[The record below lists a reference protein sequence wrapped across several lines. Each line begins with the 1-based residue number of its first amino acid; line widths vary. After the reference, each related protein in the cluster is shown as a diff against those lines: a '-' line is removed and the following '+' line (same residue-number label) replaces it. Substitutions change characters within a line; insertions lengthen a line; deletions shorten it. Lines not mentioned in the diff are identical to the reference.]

1 MGILRGIGV
10 VAAGIGDEI
19 CGCDCANGVFVPSD
33 NEPTTGNG
41 GGGGGDGSGSSK
53 AGAAAVSVAIEQIS
67 SEYSGRQAGRQ
78 AGSRAT

>member
-1 MGILRGIGV
+1 LGILRGIGV

-33 NEPTTGNG
+33 SEPTAGNG
-41 GGGGGDGSGSSK
+41 GGGGVGSGSSK

-67 SEYSGRQAGRQ
+67 SEYSGRQGARE
-78 AGSRAT
+78 